1 MIENQTQETF
11 QKVCQPKIT
20 GTMNLDHVT
29 RECCKDELDWF
40 VVFSSIV
47 SGYGNVGQ
55 SNYGFAN
62 SCMERIIE
70 KRKHDGFPGILTH
83 TVLLLQQ
90 MTIDFDFSNYLY
102 KYIII
107 YWVRNTF
114 HPINSLDITNGQ
126 SHEILVVWLFLAV
139 PWVCLRFVIVVF
151 PDHTHL
157 LFLILITYADISN
170 RLEVYVLV

>member
-70 KRKHDGFPGILTH
+70 KRKLDGFPGILALCILMEILIQTN
-83 TVLLLQQ
+83 
-90 MTIDFDFSNYLY
+90 TIRMGLS
-102 KYIII
+102 II
-107 YWVRNTF
+107 YSKGTHISVLNNF
-114 HPINSLDITNGQ
+114 YFVLKSLN
-126 SHEILVVWLFLAV
+126 
-139 PWVCLRFVIVVF
+139 IVF
-151 PDHTHL
+151 
-157 LFLILITYADISN
+157 I
-170 RLEVYVLV
+170 

>member
-20 GTMNLDHVT
+20 GTINLDHVT
-29 RECCKDELDWF
+29 RECCKDGLEWF

-62 SCMERIIE
+62 SYMERIIE
-70 KRKHDGFPGILTH
+70 KRKYDGFPGILTH

-90 MTIDFDFSNYLY
+90 ITSDFDFSNYLH
-102 KYIII
+102 KYSIIS
-107 YWVRNTF
+107 WFRNTM
-114 HPINSLDITNGQ
+114 
-126 SHEILVVWLFLAV
+126 
-139 PWVCLRFVIVVF
+139 
-151 PDHTHL
+151 
-157 LFLILITYADISN
+157 
-170 RLEVYVLV
+170 